1 MSTTRNDHISKDD
14 DLILNLKVVYARAY
28 VRLKGLLREPHWSI
42 AEVTI
47 PLLSLAAYVYMY
59 TMLDAPAEY
68 MAFVVVGGS
77 MLAFWSN
84 VLWGMSAQLYWEKET
99 GMLQHYMLSPASRM
113 AVLLGM
119 AVGGV
124 LNTTLRSISIL
135 LVGTLLF
142 PIEYNLVD
150 VNALLIVFLLTITAL
165 YGMGMLFASLFL
177 LYGREA
183 THIADL
189 LQEPIYLFSGIYYPV
204 LSSQVFS
211 HAVKLVASMIPLTF
225 GIDAIRLLLIMG
237 KGIEDVTLHIVGLSL
252 LVAILLPLAYIALRR
267 MEETSKRHGRLTLR
281 WQ

>member
-1 MSTTRNDHISKDD
+1 MSTNHRISKYD

-42 AEVTI
+42 AEVII
-47 PLLSLAAYVYMY
+47 PLLSLSAYVYMY

-68 MAFVVVGGS
+68 MAFVVVGGA

-119 AVGGV
+119 AVGGA

-150 VNALLIVFLLTITAL
+150 ANALLIVFLLTIIAL

-211 HAVKLVASMIPLTF
+211 YAVKLVASIIPLTF

-237 KGIEDVTLHIVGLSL
+237 KGIGDVTLHIVGLSL

>member
-1 MSTTRNDHISKDD
+1 MNTTRNNHISKDY

-47 PLLSLAAYVYMY
+47 PLLSLSAYVYMY

-119 AVGGV
+119 AVGGA

-142 PIEYNLVD
+142 PIEYNLMD

-189 LQEPIYLFSGIYYPV
+189 MQEPIYLFSGIYYPV

-211 HAVKLVASMIPLTF
+211 YAVKLVASMIPLTF

-267 MEETSKRHGRLTLR
+267 MEDTSKKHGRLTLR

>member
-1 MSTTRNDHISKDD
+1 M
-14 DLILNLKVVYARAY
+14 LNLKAVYARAY

-47 PLLSLAAYVYMY
+47 PLLSLSAYVYMY
-59 TMLDAPAEY
+59 TMLGAPSEY
-68 MAFVVVGGS
+68 MAFVVVGGA

-99 GMLQHYMLSPASRM
+99 GTLTYYLLAPASRM
-113 AVLLGM
+113 AILLGM
-119 AVGGV
+119 AAGGA
-124 LNTTLRSISIL
+124 LNTTLRSLSIL
-135 LVGTLLF
+135 MVGTLLF
-142 PIEYNLVD
+142 PVEYNIVEP
-150 VNALLIVFLLTITAL
+150 VALLIVFLLTVTAL

-204 LSSQVFS
+204 LSNQILPY
-211 HAVKLVASMIPLTF
+211 AVRLVASIIPLTF

-237 KGIEDVTLHIVGLSL
+237 KGMGDIMLHIVGLSL
-252 LVAILLPLAYIALRR
+252 LIIVLMPLAYIALRR
-267 MEETSKRHGRLTLR
+267 MEDTSKRHGRLTLR